1 MKPSTALENNR
12 EAIRRIV
19 AANRCTNP
27 RVFGSVL
34 HGTDREDSDLDLLVD
49 PLPGASYFDLGGI
62 EYELEQLLGI
72 RIDVLTPNSIS
83 RFFRDRVVS
92 EAKPV

>member
-1 MKPSTALENNR
+1 MRPSIALENNR

-19 AANRCTNP
+19 AANRFANP

-49 PLPGASYFDLGGI
+49 PLPGTSYFDLGGI
-62 EYELEQLLGI
+62 EYELEQLLGVK
-72 RIDVLTPNSIS
+72 IDVLTPKGIS
-83 RFFRDRVVS
+83 RFFRDKVVS
-92 EAKPV
+92 EAVPV